1 MTNTSFRKLMAK
13 TATAT
18 VSAAILGQLLVAPAY
33 AAETNSELSNNVAV

>member
-18 VSAAILGQLLVAPAY
+18 NSNQNTTNTNLLITFCHKLVKRK
-33 AAETNSELSNNVAV
+33 LHLL